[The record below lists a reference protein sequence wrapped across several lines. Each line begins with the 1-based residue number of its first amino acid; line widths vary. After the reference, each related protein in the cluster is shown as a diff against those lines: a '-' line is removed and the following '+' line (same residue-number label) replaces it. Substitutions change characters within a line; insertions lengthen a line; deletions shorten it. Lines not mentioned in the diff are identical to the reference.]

1 MAPHWK
7 VESLDLDNADDVTR
21 AAYLRVA
28 QHSHNE
34 QIPADG
40 PVPEDELWHEV
51 QNISAGHP
59 KHYWGVWD
67 DNRAELAGLVSVQWE
82 DYGDNPEMS
91 WIELDVMPAYRRQKV
106 GASLAHVAVEFAQ
119 EHGRGLCGFDACNHV
134 PAGWDFLKAI
144 GAEHKLTGR
153 FSMLKFAD
161 VDRAQLEG
169 WVARA
174 AERAGDYEL
183 VRWDGPCPEEYVEAF
198 VEEQNVM
205 NTAPTEN
212 LELEDEVFTVE
223 RLRDRE
229 KMQAHRKIEQRTL
242 VARHVPSGEIVA
254 HTDVW
259 LPTRWPTKAYQN
271 DTGVNPAHREKGLG
285 RWLKAQ
291 MILNLMAD
299 RPEIDN
305 ISTWNAGSN
314 AAMLGINYAMGF
326 KTVSEFGEHQ
336 VRAPLALE
344 KLAALLA

>member
-1 MAPHWK
+1 MATHWK
-7 VESLDLDNADDVTR
+7 VESLDLDNADEVTK

-34 QIPADG
+34 AIPADG
-40 PVPEDELWHEV
+40 HVPEDELWHEV
-51 QNISAGHP
+51 QNLNACHP
-59 KHYWGVWD
+59 KHYWGAWD
-67 DNRAELAGLVSVQWE
+67 EARADLLGVICVSWE
-82 DYGDNPEMS
+82 NYGDNAEMS
-91 WIELDVMPAYRRQKV
+91 WIELDVMPEARRQKLGAALANV
-106 GASLAHVAVEFAQ
+106 GVAFAREQ
-119 EHGRGLCGFDACNHV
+119 GRPLVGFDACDHV
-134 PAGWDFLKAI
+134 PASWDFLKAI

-161 VDRAQLEG
+161 VDRPMLEG

-174 AERAGDYEL
+174 KERASDYEL
-183 VRWDGPCPEEYVEAF
+183 VRWDGPCPDELVEAF
-198 VEEQNVM
+198 VNEQTVM
-205 NTAPTEN
+205 NTAPRDD

-229 KMQAHRKIEQRTL
+229 TMQAHRKIDQRTL
-242 VARHVPSGEIVA
+242 VARHTTTGEMVA

-259 LPTRWPTKAYQN
+259 LPQRWPTKAYQN
-271 DTGVNPAHREKGLG
+271 DTGVNPSHREKGLG

-291 MILNLMAD
+291 MILNLMD
-299 RPEIDN
+299 EGPQIDN

-336 VRAPLALE
+336 VRADVALE
-344 KLAALLA
+344 KLAAILG